1 MADLFRVIV
10 LALSAVICSF
20 AAGFVAIYL
29 QGMFLPPSDGAY
41 GMSTG
46 SILRGPLGRM
56 VWVPMTSIGA
66 IIGFAVSAWTLRRV
80 NLARAVPAVFVV
92 TVSAA
97 AVFSPL
103 GLLSA
108 FPALVAG
115 VWTMFWF
122 RDRARTDIKYAAK
135 SSSS

>member
-1 MADLFRVIV
+1 MANFLRVIA
-10 LALSAVICSF
+10 LATSAVLCAF
-20 AAGFVAIYL
+20 TAGFVAIYL
-29 QGMFLPPSDGAY
+29 QVMSIRPSDSAY
-41 GMSTG
+41 GTSAEG
-46 SILRGPLGRM
+46 LLRGPFGRM
-56 VWVPMTSIGA
+56 VWVPMVSSCV
-66 IIGFAVSAWTLRRV
+66 IIGFPVAAWTLRRV
-80 NLARAVPAVFVV
+80 NLVRAVPAVFVV

-103 GLLSA
+103 GMLSG

-135 SSSS
+135 SS